1 MFISQSMMD
10 DLYKISSLD
19 ILDNSV
25 YLNEQE
31 TVIIPQNIP
40 IFENKRLG
48 INTVFY
54 DDIENLNE
62 DIDVVLEELAE
73 ANNIDKDSLGVIVED
88 YRIIMDPSIIKAIP
102 RYIIKEVSENSIE
115 STLVES
121 CLYNYL
127 ETENEEYLD
136 IMCNP
141 ECLLE
146 TKNWSNDIKYYDK
159 DMEANI
165 YKRIL
170 YSVYN
175 YLDDDIDT
183 SKYSKSWTE
192 KANKTKSALDVSLKI
207 KFQVL

>member
-1 MFISQSMMD
+1 MFISQSMID

-40 IFENKRLG
+40 IFENKRLS

-54 DDIENLNE
+54 NDIENLNG

-102 RYIIKEVSENSIE
+102 RYIIKEVSE
-115 STLVES
+115 
-121 CLYNYL
+121 
-127 ETENEEYLD
+127 
-136 IMCNP
+136 
-141 ECLLE
+141 
-146 TKNWSNDIKYYDK
+146 
-159 DMEANI
+159 
-165 YKRIL
+165 IL
-170 YSVYN
+170 
-175 YLDDDIDT
+175 
-183 SKYSKSWTE
+183 
-192 KANKTKSALDVSLKI
+192 
-207 KFQVL
+207 